1 MSSSYRCFDCDTVI
15 EAGLYHNCWSEPKP
29 AGDGVNDDTAAIAS
43 AIYSGKETSMDD
55 WKADERTVWCL
66 IEAIPTWLPSEA
78 YKACITALEN
88 YLPKPDPVKAL
99 LEEYRN
105 APHPADQGG
114 YGILGFAR
122 WLIDN
127 DRIK

>member
-1 MSSSYRCFDCDTVI
+1 MSLIHTCAACDAIIDPCVP
-15 EAGLYHNCWSEPKP
+15 HNCRSQQT
-29 AGDGVNDDTAAIAS
+29 GDIITAS
-43 AIYSGKETSMDD
+43 SIYSGKETTLDD

-66 IEAIPTWLPSEA
+66 IEAIPTWLPSDA

-88 YLPKPDPVKAL
+88 YLPKADTAEAL
-99 LEEYRN
+99 VEEYRN